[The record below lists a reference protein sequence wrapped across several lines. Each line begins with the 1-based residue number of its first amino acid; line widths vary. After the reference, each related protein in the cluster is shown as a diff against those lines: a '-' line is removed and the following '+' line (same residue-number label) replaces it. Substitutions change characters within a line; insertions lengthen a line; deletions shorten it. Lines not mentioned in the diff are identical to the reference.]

1 MNVPGPTQVSLDSY
15 NYSLKRLKKLMEV
28 KDDGLAWLSDSQKVI
43 ETIDG
48 LPYSHN
54 YKKTFYIA
62 IVSTLKLDKNP
73 LMDSYKAKMDEY
85 NSKQAEIYMEQ
96 KLSASET
103 DKYMAWGDI
112 LKVQRTMEKGTLDH
126 LLVSLYT
133 LQPPMR
139 LDYCGMKVVTTHP
152 ETKDG
157 NYLVMSDKPY
167 FIFTQYKTVKR
178 YGVVIK
184 EVPKTLVV
192 VLKRYLKGH
201 PAEILF
207 PMAETAFSK
216 LIGDVFEKHTTKRV
230 TCQIL
235 RHSYVSHIKRNDKTI
250 KEQIKLSK
258 DMLHSVGM
266 SDVYRRI
273 NV

>member
-1 MNVPGPTQVSLDSY
+1 
-15 NYSLKRLKKLMEV
+15 
-28 KDDGLAWLSDSQKVI
+28 
-43 ETIDG
+43 
-48 LPYSHN
+48 
-54 YKKTFYIA
+54 
-62 IVSTLKLDKNP
+62 
-73 LMDSYKAKMDEY
+73 
-85 NSKQAEIYMEQ
+85 
-96 KLSASET
+96 
-103 DKYMAWGDI
+103 
-112 LKVQRTMEKGTLDH
+112 MEKGTFDH

-133 LQPPMR
+133 LQAPMR

-167 FIFTQYKTVKR
+167 FIFTQYKTAKR

-184 EVPKTLVV
+184 EVPKALVV

-201 PAEILF
+201 PTEVLF
-207 PMAETAFSK
+207 SMSEGAFSK
-216 LIGDVFEKHTTKRV
+216 LIGDVFMKHTTKRL

-235 RHSYVSHIKRNDKTI
+235 RHSYVSYIKRNDRTI

-266 SDVYRRI
+266 SDIYRRI

>member
-1 MNVPGPTQVSLDSY
+1 MEPSKVSIDSY
-15 NYSLKRLKKLMEV
+15 NYSLKRLKKIMEI
-28 KDDGLAWLSDSQKVI
+28 KEDGLDWLKDSGKVI
-43 ETIDG
+43 ELIDG
-48 LPYSHN
+48 FPYSHN

-62 IVSTLKLDKNP
+62 IVSILKLDKNP
-73 LMDSYKAKMDEY
+73 LMDAYKVKMDEY
-85 NSKQAEIYMEQ
+85 NKKQAEIYQEQ
-96 KLSASET
+96 LLSPGEQEKFM
-103 DKYMAWGDI
+103 DWKEI

-152 ETKDG
+152 EAKDG

-184 EVPKTLVV
+184 EVPKPLVV
-192 VLKRYLKGH
+192 VLKRYFKGY
-201 PAEILF
+201 PTDILF
-207 PMAETAFSK
+207 QMSETAFSK

-230 TCQIL
+230 TCNIL

-258 DMLHSVGM
+258 DMLHSVSM
-266 SDVYRRI
+266 SDVYRRV